1 MRTSDRM
8 SSLRTQLARFSVHE
22 CEAGVDSLF
31 HGSEMPDDSMDFPE
45 KYLRDKVTVE
55 FLRLLR

>member
-8 SSLRTQLARFSVHE
+8 SSLRTQLARFSVHK
-22 CEAGVDSLF
+22 CEAGVDGLF
-31 HGSEMPDDSMDFPE
+31 HGSEMPDDGTAFLE

-55 FLRLLR
+55 FSKLLR